1 MKRMIAILLVVLA
14 LGLVFG
20 CAQKHAETAPIKST
34 PNEEVAA
41 EPGIEELPEE
51 EMMPPEE
58 APELPEPEP
67 VAAPDE
73 EPEPAPEAEV
83 TVSQEDLDA
92 LNAEI
97 EGMEF
102 EDLTGLSE

>member
-1 MKRMIAILLVVLA
+1 MKRIIAILLVVLA
-14 LGLVFG
+14 LGLMFG
-20 CAQKHAETAPIKST
+20 CAQKQAESAPIKSAPKEDVT
-34 PNEEVAA
+34 A
-41 EPGIEELPEE
+41 EPEVEELPEQ
-51 EMMPPEE
+51 EMMPPDEAPEMPEPVMVPEE
-58 APELPEPEP
+58 APE
-67 VAAPDE
+67 
-73 EPEPAPEAEV
+73 PAPAAEV